1 VAPSI
6 AFAFGC
12 LPQEFD
18 PVALAQPEFAQ
29 LLRFQGST
37 TDERS
42 LPMKWLSA
50 LILTALVATG
60 CRSSQPATNPFMRTT
75 VPPPGTG
82 QAVVV
87 QGEPY
92 MPPVA
97 GAPSMPAPVMPAAPA
112 PTFTPAPPSTTFVP
126 ATPPPAAVSPP
137 IMAPPPV
144 MAPPAA
150 PMVAPPKDKY
160 SPPGGSFQYNQSSLG
175 AGQRAATLASYSA
188 PAAGRP
194 PGSARLREAIASHA
208 ASASTTPAPAAAPL
222 EEAKPVRAPTPKPAS
237 GKSGSAIRIAGG
249 SKQPSSTLA
258 QDVSAATKAATEE
271 APAVDAESARV
282 IDEVNRQQR
291 QAAGKSAFKEVG
303 RSAATPMSVPSVP
316 SPPRGSSQLA
326 IVTPDTVSDT
336 TESFAGSR

>member
-1 VAPSI
+1 
-6 AFAFGC
+6 
-12 LPQEFD
+12 
-18 PVALAQPEFAQ
+18 VALAHPEFAR
-29 LLRFQGST
+29 LLRFQWSA

-42 LPMKWLSA
+42 LPMKGLSA
-50 LILTALVATG
+50 LILTALLATG

-92 MPPVA
+92 VPPVA
-97 GAPSMPAPVMPAAPA
+97 GAPVAPSVPAPVMPAAPA

-137 IMAPPPV
+137 IVAPPPV
-144 MAPPAA
+144 VAPPPAV

-160 SPPGGSFQYNQSSLG
+160 APPGGSFQYNQSSLG
-175 AGQRAATLASYSA
+175 AGQGAATLASYPA

-194 PGSARLREAIASHA
+194 PGSARLREAIAAHA
-208 ASASTTPAPAAAPL
+208 ASASSAPAPAAVPI
-222 EEAKPVRAPTPKPAS
+222 EESKPAKLPASKPAS
-237 GKSGSAIRIAGG
+237 GKSGSVIKIAGG
-249 SKQPSSTLA
+249 SKQTSSTLA
-258 QDVSAATKAATEE
+258 QDASAGTKAAVD
-271 APAVDAESARV
+271 PVSAVDAEAARV

-303 RSAATPMSVPSVP
+303 RSVAAPTGAPTVP
-316 SPPRGSSQLA
+316 RATSQLA

-336 TESFAGSR
+336 TESFAPSR